1 MTSTIEIKT
10 TKVSDKGQV
19 AIPVEFQ
26 RKMKL
31 KKGDKIVL
39 MLKDG
44 SLVLQKSE
52 VVTKKLE
59 KEFEHIQAL
68 SERSFKK
75 IWDNDKDEI
84 WNEYLKE

>member
-1 MTSTIEIKT
+1 M
-10 TKVSDKGQV
+10 V
-19 AIPVEFQ
+19 A
-26 RKMKL
+26 
-31 KKGDKIVL
+31 
-39 MLKDG
+39 
-44 SLVLQKSE
+44 
-52 VVTKKLE
+52 KKL

>member
-1 MTSTIEIKT
+1 MEIKT

-19 AIPVEFQ
+19 VIPAEFQ
-26 RKMKL
+26 RKMGL
-31 KKGDKIVL
+31 KKGDRVVL

-52 VVTKKLE
+52 VVAKKLE
-59 KEFEHIQAL
+59 EEFEHIQTL
-68 SERSFKK
+68 SERSFRK